1 VEEIGRPRAP
11 RHSAPAR
18 QQFFVNSV
26 DEGSSHDSG
35 TSTFAHVRYDQGDAM
50 KQEGTTRFVQIAVAM
65 APQQANLIYALDDA
79 GGVWFYRDTK
89 KKWVRV
95 PDDRE

>member
-1 VEEIGRPRAP
+1 MNV
-11 RHSAPAR
+11 
-18 QQFFVNSV
+18 
-26 DEGSSHDSG
+26 
-35 TSTFAHVRYDQGDAM
+35 
-50 KQEGTTRFVQIAVAM
+50 QEKTQFVQIAVAM

-95 PDDRE
+95 PADREE

>member
-1 VEEIGRPRAP
+1 MASG
-11 RHSAPAR
+11 SASLSPVQIDPPPTA
-18 QQFFVNSV
+18 
-26 DEGSSHDSG
+26 
-35 TSTFAHVRYDQGDAM
+35 
-50 KQEGTTRFVQIAVAM
+50 RFVQIAVAM

-95 PDDRE
+95 PDERE